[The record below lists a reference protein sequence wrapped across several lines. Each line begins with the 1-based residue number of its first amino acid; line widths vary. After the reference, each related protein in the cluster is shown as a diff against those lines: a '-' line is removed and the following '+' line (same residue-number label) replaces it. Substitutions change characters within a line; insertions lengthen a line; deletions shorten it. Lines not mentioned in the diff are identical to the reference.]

1 MLPFDSLAD
10 KAKCDSVVLPDSL
23 QAQLAGRGPAIRRV
37 LSAARSSFLNGKG
50 GDPSSALH
58 VVGTDCSGLDTPI
71 MALQSLQ
78 FKFRHLFSSE
88 IARGP
93 QLWISANFRP
103 EQFYKNMLHRKPM
116 DGFSGYMAGF
126 PCQPWSVLNHTS
138 KFFKDPRAKVIVAM
152 IDTVMSGLP
161 QWAIFEN
168 VLGLLR
174 FLKIFLSTLKRRG
187 VARQYFVFIIPLCP
201 RAVLQEPAR
210 RPRLY
215 FLLVRRD
222 VAISNDIAV
231 MVNLLSCL
239 LQAARSAANPSRLQS
254 IMFKSQRNHPGKP
267 RPAKR
272 KASAKVLPM
281 RPRPKWLET
290 HAAFRRKIGIP
301 ASASRQYVYPFH
313 LTDRESDVLD
323 IHRSRHPQSSCLVV
337 DVSQSAQRATVGLD
351 GEVTVLTTR
360 CKPIV
365 CFGDGSTKLIDPEER
380 LLLQGI
386 PLHKYRIPNDLSP
399 RDRDALAG
407 NAMHCGIAELAIMM
421 AMSLVDWSS
430 AQCVAGRKPQCV
442 PTDDAPPHV
451 CQCRED
457 GKLVAVTLKPKR
469 RKKQPTQKKSTNN
482 MTTTTTKLNIKKHTR
497 RQLIKRKAIAAVG

>member
-174 FLKIFLSTLKRRG
+174 FLKIFVYLKATGCGTAILRLHHSTLPKG
-187 VARQYFVFIIPLCP
+187 
-201 RAVLQEPAR
+201 
-210 RPRLY
+210 
-215 FLLVRRD
+215 
-222 VAISNDIAV
+222 S
-231 MVNLLSCL
+231 
-239 LQAARSAANPSRLQS
+239 PSGACS
-254 IMFKSQRNHPGKP
+254 T
-267 RPAKR
+267 
-272 KASAKVLPM
+272 ASLVLP
-281 RPRPKWLET
+281 
-290 HAAFRRKIGIP
+290 
-301 ASASRQYVYPFH
+301 
-313 LTDRESDVLD
+313 
-323 IHRSRHPQSSCLVV
+323 
-337 DVSQSAQRATVGLD
+337 VG
-351 GEVTVLTTR
+351 TTR
-360 CKPIV
+360 CRH
-365 CFGDGSTKLIDPEER
+365 L
-380 LLLQGI
+380 
-386 PLHKYRIPNDLSP
+386 
-399 RDRDALAG
+399 
-407 NAMHCGIAELAIMM
+407 
-421 AMSLVDWSS
+421 
-430 AQCVAGRKPQCV
+430 
-442 PTDDAPPHV
+442 
-451 CQCRED
+451 
-457 GKLVAVTLKPKR
+457 
-469 RKKQPTQKKSTNN
+469 
-482 MTTTTTKLNIKKHTR
+482 
-497 RQLIKRKAIAAVG
+497 